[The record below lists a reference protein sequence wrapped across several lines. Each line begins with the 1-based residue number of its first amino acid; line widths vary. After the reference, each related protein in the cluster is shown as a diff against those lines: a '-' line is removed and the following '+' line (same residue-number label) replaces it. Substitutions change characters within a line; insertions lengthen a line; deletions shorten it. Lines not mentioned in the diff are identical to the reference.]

1 MVAPRAGAGISY
13 TLNADGTTL
22 VPSFVDGDG
31 VKLDADG
38 MPENAMFYLDIRNG
52 KAYFR
57 GNIYAENGY
66 FAGVVK
72 ATDFL
77 TQGGESMLT
86 GGKFNSKYLDL
97 GKIQIDGETGDIT
110 MTGDINMGSAS
121 RIDLGSIVIDGAN
134 RTIRFTGKA
143 GSILWGESA
152 PVKYQFGA
160 SAAGPWHDTMEAGDK
175 YRRDSLDGGASWGE
189 PYQFRGT
196 DGRNGSPGRDGTVD
210 YSEVNRI
217 LKETYGITTTY
228 ITEGTI
234 GSPVI
239 RGAEIY
245 GCNIYAGDGQGMVAS
260 MMGDGFYIHDADI
273 SAPKISMESIQNG
286 SINRIVLGAGSRG
299 DGSGVNRGYI
309 VETQHGLAISYYDSN
324 GQRSGFEFL
333 SDGEIKVDGHLD
345 VTAVAVFG

>member
-1 MVAPRAGAGISY
+1 M
-13 TLNADGTTL
+13 
-22 VPSFVDGDG
+22 
-31 VKLDADG
+31 KLDADG

-121 RIDLGSIVIDGAN
+121 RIDLGSIVIDGEN

-273 SAPKISMESIQNG
+273 DTPKIALESMSNG
-286 SINRIVLGAGSRG
+286 NILRLVLGAGPRG
-299 DGSGVNRGYI
+299 DSSMLGRGQINKTKSGMAVVYI
-309 VETQHGLAISYYDSN
+309 DDNAKP
-324 GQRSGFEFL
+324 SGFEFHD
-333 SDGEIKVDGHLD
+333 DGKIVVRGDIVNLT
-345 VTAVAVFG
+345 VPAVFG